1 MTSPNLSAAASLVH
15 ARTTCR
21 GCESTRLTTV
31 LDLGEIPLV
40 NALAG
45 NAEQAR
51 SAPRFPLILRFCA
64 ACFLVQLEHD
74 VDPSVLFRHYAYF
87 SSISTTMIDHVRGLV
102 EEIVLE
108 RDVQSVVEI
117 ASNDGYLLQFYRNR
131 GIEVL
136 GIEPADNVA
145 AVAQARGIPTLNRFF
160 SRELGMELAARGIAP
175 SIIHAHN
182 TLAHVPD
189 PRGFLAGISAILAHD
204 GQVCIEVPHVVPL
217 VERGEFD
224 TIYHEHYSYF
234 SLTTLVRL
242 MAEQGLTIT
251 RAREIPI
258 HGGSLQIFAQRTRL
272 GVTASNSVREI
283 LERERAF
290 GIDRKEAYEA
300 LGASARAVRQ
310 RLRELVADAA
320 REGKRIAAYGASAKG
335 CVAQNYAALTDRDI
349 AFVVDKSPHK
359 QGHWVPGTGQPILAP
374 DELLARMPDV
384 TLLTV
389 WNLRDEIMN
398 QESEYRRR
406 GGRFIVPSVQPN
418 EASQ

>member
-1 MTSPNLSAAASLVH
+1 MTSLVH

-21 GCESTRLTTV
+21 GCEGTRLTTV

-45 NAEQAR
+45 DAEQAR
-51 SAPRFPLILRFCA
+51 AAPRFPLKLRFCA
-64 ACFLVQLEHD
+64 ACYLVQLEHD
-74 VDPSVLFRHYAYF
+74 VDPSVLFRHYSYF
-87 SSISTTMIDHVRGLV
+87 SSVSTTMVEHVRGLV
-102 EEIVLE
+102 DELVQV
-108 RDVQSVVEI
+108 RDVRSVVEV
-117 ASNDGYLLQFYRNR
+117 ASNDGYLLQFYRDR

-160 SRELGMELAARGIAP
+160 SRELGIELASRGVAP
-175 SIIHAHN
+175 SIVHAHN

-204 GQVCIEVPHVVPL
+204 GLVCIEVPHVVPL
-217 VERGEFD
+217 VERAEFD

-242 MAEQGLTIT
+242 MAEQGLTVT
-251 RAREIPI
+251 DAREIAI
-258 HGGSLQIFAQRTRL
+258 HGGSLQIFAQRTRI
-272 GVTASNSVREI
+272 GVSASDSVRTI
-283 LERERAF
+283 LAREQAF
-290 GIDRKEAYEA
+290 GVGTAQAYEV
-300 LGASARAVRQ
+300 LGARALAVRQ
-310 RLRELVADAA
+310 NLRELVANAA
-320 REGKRIAAYGASAKG
+320 RDGKRVAAYGASAKG
-335 CVAQNYAALTDRDI
+335 CVAQNYASLTADDI

-359 QGHWVPGTGQPILAP
+359 QGHWVPGTGQPILPP
-374 DELLARMPDV
+374 DELLAQMPDV

-406 GGRFIVPSVQPN
+406 GGRFVVPGAHAN
-418 EASQ
+418 EVSQ